1 MSDSNITRHP
11 LILVKRRREVH
22 ERLLGGPLGSDSR
35 TIGDFEAYLI
45 AQCYTVD
52 TEMVKDVEFTAVVH
66 NDEVTFLRRVLE
78 VERVDSKY
86 DPTWT
91 TGTHFVT
98 SGRVPP
104 FLKKIEGRP
113 YPRGLRA
120 TKYKGVFLC
129 HDLDTDEVWIEDK
142 GGRVC

>member
-1 MSDSNITRHP
+1 MSESITRYP
-11 LILVKRRREVH
+11 LILIKRRREVH
-22 ERLLGGPLGSDSR
+22 ERLLGGPLGSENR

-52 TEMVKDVEFTAVVH
+52 TDKVKDVEFTAVVH
-66 NDEVTFLRRVLE
+66 DGEVTFLRRVLD
-78 VERVDSKY
+78 VERVDPKY
-86 DPTWT
+86 DPDWT
-91 TGTHFVT
+91 AGTHFVT
-98 SGRVPP
+98 SGRVPA

-113 YPRGLRA
+113 YLRSLRA

-129 HDLDTDEVWIEDK
+129 HDISTDEVWIEDE